1 MKKIHKFG
9 KEMKRSKKSDKRS
22 YFEMSTLN
30 YYYLGATRRISEHQI
45 L

>member
-9 KEMKRSKKSDKRS
+9 KEMKRSKKSDKRNYS
-22 YFEMSTLN
+22 EMSTLN
-30 YYYLGATRRISEHQI
+30 YYFLVATRRNSKHQI